1 MWNENAIP
9 GHFLMLGSDTHWKK
23 DIEEII
29 IEWHLSRWSP
39 WDFFLIWFSRL
50 HFQSSDV
57 VTKLHRPLWS
67 WLYGSWIYNC
77 LCTQCLLPLTLRWQI
92 PLRRGV
98 LHTTLCDEVCQSLA
112 AGRWFSPGTPVS
124 SINKTYRHN
133 NEYNWNIVESGI
145 KHHNP
150 YPSYLVDTWFLYIQ
164 VFEYQLMY

>member
-1 MWNENAIP
+1 MEWKRHPWPLLNAWQWYTLKKRYWRNDYRVTPIW
-9 GHFLMLGSDTHWKK
+9 MKSLG
-23 DIEEII
+23 I
-29 IEWHLSRWSP
+29 
-39 WDFFLIWFSRL
+39 FLIWFSRL

-57 VTKLHRPLWS
+57 VTKLHRPPWS

-145 KHHNP
+145 KHHIPNP
-150 YPSYLVDTWFLYIQ
+150 KSKMATLSSYW
-164 VFEYQLMY
+164 